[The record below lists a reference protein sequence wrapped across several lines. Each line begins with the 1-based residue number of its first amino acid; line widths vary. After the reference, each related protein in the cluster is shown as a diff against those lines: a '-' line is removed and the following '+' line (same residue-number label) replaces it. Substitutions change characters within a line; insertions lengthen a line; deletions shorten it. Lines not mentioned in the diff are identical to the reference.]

1 MSNYYE
7 ILGVWRDAS
16 AVDIDLAAGTLFE
29 HWQAQLALHDP
40 LAPDWLQIVEQARA
54 TLLDPETRGAYD
66 QQLAEPVEQEEEEV
80 FAPGFPWQAYLCAL
94 LAVPVVLAAF
104 ILVLDAIAN
113 SAFLTNTTE
122 FKNALLT
129 AMIVA
134 SAVAFPCGLVV
145 LTIAARGRREQ
156 RRLRILDTQGGVDL
170 AVRVQ
175 IEAANR
181 LSEFTDVAVWVTWGA
196 EVVVVALWVWLLAL
210 LLGIPG

>member
-16 AVDIDLAAGTLFE
+16 ADDIDLAAGTLFE

-40 LAPDWLQIVEQARA
+40 LAPDWLQIVEQARS
-54 TLLDPETRGAYD
+54 TLLDPGARTAYD
-66 QQLAEPVEQEEEEV
+66 QQLAAPVEDEDESV

-104 ILVLDAIAN
+104 ILVLGGIAN
-113 SAFLTNTTE
+113 SAFLTNTTD
-122 FKNALLT
+122 FKDALLT

-134 SAVAFPCGLVV
+134 SAVAGPCALVV
-145 LTIAARGRREQ
+145 LTIAARGRQAQ
-156 RRLRILDTQGGVDL
+156 RRLSVLGTQGVVDP
-170 AVRVQ
+170 AARAQ
-175 IEAANR
+175 IAAANR
-181 LSEFTDVAVWVTWGA
+181 LSEFTDVAVWVTWGS
-196 EVVVVALWVWLLAL
+196 VAVIVAFWVWLVVL